1 MQPAAAA
8 VTKATTED
16 KAPPAVVDTF
26 PRDAASDVSH
36 NSLVSASF
44 SKHMDSSTIN
54 ADTFTVKNDGT
65 TTNIAGIVHLSP
77 DSKSSIFRADQK
89 FSPDTK
95 YIAIIDKAVKDEAS
109 NTLVTTKAWSFRTIR
124 ANSGS

>member
-1 MQPAAAA
+1 MAEISRTSESLIAACCCRP

-26 PRDAASDVSH
+26 PRDAPSDVSH

-65 TTNIAGIVHLSP
+65 TTNISWYCAFKP
-77 DSKSSIFRADQK
+77 R
-89 FSPDTK
+89 
-95 YIAIIDKAVKDEAS
+95 
-109 NTLVTTKAWSFRTIR
+109 
-124 ANSGS
+124 